1 MIVASDLHERFWSR
15 GYVVLRGFF
24 APALIERCG
33 AELQRLLDSRAHEDP
48 LNLRYESRRTLAAGS
63 VVDRIDPVLD
73 LLPSL
78 RALAMHA
85 ELADALQA
93 ALGEP
98 TSLLKAKLIIKRP
111 GTAGYMAHQDFL
123 YWRWLELEPDKLCS
137 VAVALGDSDESSGNL
152 KLYPGMH
159 RELIRATEH
168 DPSGD
173 IAPSRLAGREF
184 ECPSLQRGDVIVF
197 HSLTPHESAANVS
210 SHARNLLI
218 ASYAA
223 VSERGLYRR
232 YYEREMA
239 RRLESYRSGLG
250 NEALIDFARA
260 QDSFDARMHRSYR
273 GPDEIN

>member
-1 MIVASDLHERFWSR
+1 MIVDNSLHERFWTR
-15 GYVVLRGFF
+15 GYVVLRAFF
-24 APALIERCG
+24 APTLIERCG
-33 AELQRLLDSRAHEDP
+33 EELARLLASGAHEDP
-48 LNLRYESRRTLAAGS
+48 LNLRYESRRTVGAGS

-73 LLPSL
+73 LVPSL
-78 RALAMHA
+78 RELAMHA
-85 ELADALQA
+85 ELASALHTA
-93 ALGEP
+93 MGEP
-98 TSLLKAKLIIKRP
+98 TSLLMAKLIIKRP

-123 YWRWLELEPDKLCS
+123 YWRWLELDPDKLCS
-137 VAVALGDSDESSGNL
+137 VAVALGDNEEGSGNL

-159 RELIRATEH
+159 RELIRANEH

-173 IAPSRLAGREF
+173 IAPSLLANRVS

-197 HSLTPHESAANVS
+197 HSLTPHESAANAS
-210 SHARNLLI
+210 TRDRNLLI

-239 RRLESYRSGLG
+239 RRLESYRSGRG

-260 QDSFDARMHRSYR
+260 QDSFDARMHRS
-273 GPDEIN
+273 